1 MITKLLL
8 VPFLFSCSFVLAQK
22 SDTTNVELMDVGDI
36 WHRIKDKNF
45 KIDTA
50 KAEIGVPLLTI
61 LPGFGYSQLT
71 GFTVLVDG
79 NISFYTHPKTNISVI
94 KITPEYAQNK
104 QFTPILT
111 SSIWSKNNRF
121 NFVSDW
127 RYYKYSVNDFG
138 LGAYTSENVF
148 NHYSYQFLRFH
159 QVLSRAVTPDL
170 LIGVGYNFD
179 KHFNT
184 KNTDSDHVTNADSY
198 GISSSTISSGLIFNV
213 LFDSRRNENSPVA
226 GAWYANFSFTKNT
239 TFLKSSSNY
248 NMIYADFR
256 HYINFP
262 RNSKS
267 ILSFWN
273 LNWLTFGG
281 KVPYFDL
288 PSTLWDTYDNAG
300 RTFIQGRFRGSNMIY
315 FETEYRFNILKNELL
330 GGAVFANTQSF
341 TMPTSSH
348 FSKLLP
354 GYGVS
359 LRTKVNKKSNV
370 YFIVSYGLG
379 SGGSKGFFFN
389 LGEVF

>member
-1 MITKLLL
+1 MIKGLLPML
-8 VPFLFSCSFVLAQK
+8 FLFSWSFAFAQSEDSSK
-22 SDTTNVELMDVGDI
+22 VTLMDVGDI
-36 WHRIKDKNF
+36 WHRIKDKNY

-79 NISFYTHPKTNISVI
+79 NISFYTHPNTNISVI

-111 SSIWSKNNRF
+111 SSIWSKDNRY

-127 RYYKYSVNDFG
+127 RYYKYKLNDFG
-138 LGAYTSENVF
+138 LGGNTSEDVF
-148 NHYSYQFLRFH
+148 NHYKYHFLRFH
-159 QVLSRAVTPDL
+159 QVLSRAITPDL
-170 LIGVGYNFD
+170 LIGIGYNYD
-179 KHFNT
+179 KHYNV
-184 KNTDSDHVTNADSY
+184 NMTDSEPVTNAEAY
-198 GISSSTISSGLIFNV
+198 GIAKSAISSGMVLNV

-226 GAWYANFSFTKNT
+226 GGWYANFSITKNT
-239 TFLKSSSNY
+239 KFLKSSSNY

-256 HYINFP
+256 HYISFP
-262 RNSKS
+262 QNSKN

-300 RTFIQGRFRGSNMIY
+300 RTFIQGRFRGSNMLY

-330 GGAVFANTQSF
+330 GGAVFVNTQSF
-341 TMPTSSH
+341 TEPNTMQ
-348 FSKLLP
+348 FSKLLT
-354 GYGVS
+354 GYGAS